1 VSAPAVISA
10 RPTFTVRGQERA
22 SLTGGLLELRVHE
35 HVHGLSSCEATFGNW
50 GAADGATGFLYF
62 DRKILDFGAEL
73 EVAFAGTKLFSGR
86 ITGLEGGYFEAS
98 PPTITAL
105 VEDRF
110 QDLRMTRRTRTWES
124 ADDATVM
131 QQIAGDHGLT
141 PDIDV
146 QGPQH
151 AVLAQVNQSDLAFLR
166 DRARAID
173 AELAMD
179 GRTLTVKS
187 HTARGGS
194 PLRLPLGNGVRSFTA
209 TADLAGQRTG
219 LEVTGW
225 DVAAK
230 SALQESATESVLGAE
245 LKGGDSGASVLKSA
259 LGERKD
265 AVVHSVPLTSGEA
278 RATAE
283 ALYRQRLRRFV
294 CGRGVAEPNADLRPG
309 RWVKIDGLGPLFSGE
324 FYVVETTHVFDGIRG
339 LRTEFAVERAGL
351 GGGRQ

>member
-1 VSAPAVISA
+1 MSAPTVINA
-10 RPTFTVRGQERA
+10 RPTFTVGGQERP
-22 SLTGGLLELRVHE
+22 SLTGGLLEMRVCE

-50 GAADGATGFLYF
+50 GSADGATGFLYF
-62 DRKILDFGAEL
+62 DRRILDFGSEL
-73 EVAFAGTKLFSGR
+73 TVAFNGTQMFSGR
-86 ITGLEGGYFEAS
+86 ITGLEAGYFEAS
-98 PPTITAL
+98 PPTITVL

-124 ADDATVM
+124 TDDAAVM

-146 QGPQH
+146 NGPQH
-151 AVLAQVNQSDLAFLR
+151 AVIAQVNQSDLAFLR

-173 AELAMD
+173 AELSMD
-179 GRTLTVKS
+179 GRTLAVKS
-187 HTARGGS
+187 HTKRGGS
-194 PLRLPLGNGVRSFTA
+194 PLRLSLGNGVRSFTV

-230 SALQESATESVLGAE
+230 SALQESATDSVLGAE
-245 LKGGDSGASVLKSA
+245 LKGGDSGASVLQTA
-259 LGERKD
+259 LGQRKD

-294 CGRGVAEPNADLRPG
+294 SGRGVAEPNPNLRPG
-309 RWVKIDGLGPLFSGE
+309 TWVKIDGLGPLFNGE
-324 FYVVETTHVFDGIRG
+324 FYVVEVKHYFDGIRG
-339 LRTEFAVERAGL
+339 LRSEFAVERAGL
-351 GGGRQ
+351 GGGAQ